1 MKFCK
6 DFIKILYFK
15 LAFLFFW
22 VYTEYR
28 YRYNRG
34 KIMNPQIGTILT
46 DVSPITNLKHFIV
59 YDISGKGVWATDGF
73 NNAEIVKKCD
83 DYFVIWADGEYR
95 AYHCEEVNR
104 ASGLY
109 NFHEGSYK
117 SYLDYY
123 EIVEFEKTH
132 QELINQNTENGNTT
146 TKTKLKSETDNME
159 EFKIEVERELKK
171 MENRMRDTIN
181 KYNEAIENNKKDYED
196 TLAKYRKMNNLDSVI
211 EYQNKNKQVIQ
222 SYKEEVASLWD
233 KIFIQKDIIIEW
245 QEKTAQKESTI
256 NSLNGKISEL
266 QMAVA
271 NYEKNNENII
281 ESMAQAKAKEKVEK
295 MQNVII
301 QKEND
306 IKALNIKFAIM
317 FAVNVFLL
325 LILAYAVTLIK

>member
-1 MKFCK
+1 M
-6 DFIKILYFK
+6 
-15 LAFLFFW
+15 
-22 VYTEYR
+22 E
-28 YRYNRG
+28 
-34 KIMNPQIGTILT
+34 PQIGTILT

-59 YDISGKGVWATDGF
+59 YDVSGKGVWATDGF

-95 AYHCEEVNR
+95 AFHCEEVNR

-132 QELINQNTENGNTT
+132 QELITQNTENGNTT

-171 MENRMRDTIN
+171 MENRMKETIN

-196 TLAKYRKMNNLDSVI
+196 TLAKYRKMNNLDSII
-211 EYQNKNKQVIQ
+211 ENQNKNKELIQ
-222 SYKEEVASLWD
+222 SYKEQVDSLWD
-233 KIFIQKDIIIEW
+233 KIHIQKEVIIEW
-245 QEKTAQKESTI
+245 QEKTEQRENTI
-256 NSLNGKISEL
+256 TSLNGKISEL

-281 ESMAQAKAKEKVEK
+281 ESMASERAKDKVEK
-295 MQNVII
+295 LKEVIAKKDEI
-301 QKEND
+301 LKSYNKNLK
-306 IKALNIKFAIM
+306 IIC
-317 FAVNVFLL
+317 AVNVFLL
-325 LILAYAVTLIK
+325 LLLAYAVTLIW

>member
-1 MKFCK
+1 M
-6 DFIKILYFK
+6 
-15 LAFLFFW
+15 
-22 VYTEYR
+22 E
-28 YRYNRG
+28 
-34 KIMNPQIGTILT
+34 PQIGTILT

-59 YDISGKGVWATDGF
+59 YDVSGKGVWATDGF
-73 NNAEIVKKCD
+73 NNAEIIKKCD

-95 AYHCEEVNR
+95 AFHCEEVNK

-132 QELINQNTENGNTT
+132 QDLITQNTENGNTT

-171 MENRMRDTIN
+171 MENKMKETIN

-196 TLAKYRKMNNLDSVI
+196 MLAKYRKMNNLDSVI
-211 EYQNKNKQVIQ
+211 ESHSKYKNIIQDYKNQVSDLKNK
-222 SYKEEVASLWD
+222 LG
-233 KIFIQKDIIIEW
+233 IQKQVIIEW
-245 QEKTAQKESTI
+245 QEKAEQKESKITT
-256 NSLNGKISEL
+256 LNGKISEL
-266 QMAVA
+266 QMVVA

-281 ESMAQAKAKEKVEK
+281 EARASERAKDKVEK
-295 MQNVII
+295 MQNVVI
-301 QKEND
+301 QKENY

-317 FAVNVFLL
+317 VAVNIFLAAS
-325 LILAYAVTLIK
+325 LIYAVALIG